1 MNANEQ
7 LREFNGSEN
16 YYAYNFGYAYTD
28 GVRALVNMF
37 ECYWLLDIIVSYQ
50 PQLRSED
57 FQVWTLGVNGD
68 RSAVVLCCDGNDKI
82 LKSQEIPFTDFKA
95 TEATIW
101 VEGDVMLLPS
111 EH

>member
-1 MNANEQ
+1 MYANDQ
-7 LREFNGSEN
+7 LREYTGSEN
-16 YYAYNFGYAYTD
+16 YFAYNFGYCYTD

-50 PQLRSED
+50 PQLRGEE
-57 FQVWTLGVNGD
+57 FQVWTLTVKED
-68 RSAVVLCCDGNDKI
+68 HTAVVSCTDGNDKI
-82 LKSQEIPFTDFKA
+82 LKSQEIPFIDFKA
-95 TEATIW
+95 KEAMIW